1 MKQQTTDQ
9 SKCRMCGAD
18 VDEVSLNSDS
28 MSVGCLDEWFCSCK
42 CANLAVT
49 SREIPA
55 AAEIRETIRE
65 MLTVW
70 ESLTPTQIAD
80 ALASASA
87 AADKAEA
94 AFLASPTTDADHH
107 GPGASASARA
117 LAYEALGIETAPAD
131 HCATCGHYQEWHSCE
146 AGDFARPAKAAD
158 EACELYTTERPSD
171 LIDDGYGLR
180 ARGGL
185 VYFG

>member
-18 VDEVSLNSDS
+18 VDEVSVNCASIH
-28 MSVGCLDEWFCSCK
+28 VGCIDEWFCSCK

-107 GPGASASARA
+107 GPGASAAARELDA
-117 LAYEALGIETAPAD
+117 VD